1 MRSVFSTYHPIIN
14 FGFFCAVIG
23 TGIFLHHPVFISIGI
38 IAALVYAIMLCG
50 KGTLK
55 FAALFAFPMV
65 IVFAIVNPLINHRG
79 STVLFYTQYSQ
90 ITLEAVIY
98 GLLSGLMLAT
108 VLLWF
113 SCYNKVMTSDKFV
126 YLFGRIMPAI
136 SLIFSMVMRFVPNF
150 KMQIK
155 KISDAQKCIGRDVSN
170 GTKKEKIRHG
180 MKILN
185 IMFTWALENAID
197 SADSMRSRGYG
208 LKDRSAFSIYRF
220 DRRDTF
226 ALIFLMVVTAI
237 VIVGAATGACFIE
250 FYPEIVM
257 AEISVRTLI
266 VYIAYLLLCIL
277 PIAVE
282 VKEVAVW
289 KLSQSRI

>member
-1 MRSVFSTYHPIIN
+1 MRSVFFTYHPIIN

-23 TGIFLHHPVFISIGI
+23 TGIFLHHPIFVGAGML
-38 IAALVYAIMLCG
+38 AALIYAIMLGG
-50 KGTLK
+50 KGTIK
-55 FAALFAFPMV
+55 FAALFALPMV
-65 IVFAIVNPLINHRG
+65 LIFTIVNPLINPRG

-90 ITLEAVIY
+90 VTLEAVIY
-98 GLLSGLMLAT
+98 GLLSGLMLAS

-150 KMQIK
+150 KMQIQ
-155 KISDAQKCIGRDVSN
+155 KISNAQKCIGRDVSN

-180 MKILN
+180 MKILS

-220 DRRDTF
+220 DRRDTT
-226 ALIFLMVVTAI
+226 ALIFLLIVTGI
-237 VIVGAATGACFIE
+237 VIAGAAAGICSIE

-257 AEISVRTLI
+257 AEFSLRTII
-266 VYIAYLLLCIL
+266 VYIAYILLCFF

>member
-1 MRSVFSTYHPIIN
+1 M
-14 FGFFCAVIG
+14 
-23 TGIFLHHPVFISIGI
+23 
-38 IAALVYAIMLCG
+38 
-50 KGTLK
+50 
-55 FAALFAFPMV
+55 
-65 IVFAIVNPLINHRG
+65 
-79 STVLFYTQYSQ
+79 FYTQYSQ
-90 ITLEAVIY
+90 VTLEAVIY
-98 GLLSGLMLAT
+98 GLLSGLMLAS

-150 KMQIK
+150 KMQIQ
-155 KISDAQKCIGRDVSN
+155 KISNAQKCIGRDVSN

-180 MKILN
+180 MKILS

-208 LKDRSAFSIYRF
+208 LKNRSAFSIYRF
-220 DRRDTF
+220 DRRDTT
-226 ALIFLMVVTAI
+226 ALIFLLIVTGT
-237 VIVGAATGACFIE
+237 VIAGAAAGICSIE
-250 FYPEIVM
+250 FYPEIAM
-257 AEISVRTLI
+257 AEFSLRTSI
-266 VYIAYLLLCIL
+266 VYTAYILLCFF

-282 VKEVAVW
+282 VKEVAAW